1 MSERVIRLII
11 DGKEVFA
18 KPTDTI
24 LKAAIEN
31 GIHIPTLC
39 YLEGLTSHGGCRL
52 CVVEVKGNPKLMT
65 SCTTPVINN
74 MEVITN
80 SQKLIKYR
88 KQIIELLLAERV
100 HICSV
105 CIANGSCELQ
115 ELASKFGVDH
125 TSVSRN
131 WERFELDI
139 SHERFIL
146 DHNRCILCTR
156 CIRVCDEIEGVH
168 TLDIKKRGK
177 DSMIIVDLDEPWS
190 ASYSC
195 TSCGKCSAV
204 CPVGAIYIK
213 GKPLS
218 ETKRKE
224 LPEFIV
230 GRRRR

>member
-1 MSERVIRLII
+1 M
-11 DGKEVFA
+11 
-18 KPTDTI
+18 
-24 LKAAIEN
+24 
-31 GIHIPTLC
+31 
-39 YLEGLTSHGGCRL
+39 
-52 CVVEVKGNPKLMT
+52 
-65 SCTTPVINN
+65 
-74 MEVITN
+74 
-80 SQKLIKYR
+80 
-88 KQIIELLLAERV
+88 
-100 HICSV
+100 
-105 CIANGSCELQ
+105 
-115 ELASKFGVDH
+115 
-125 TSVSRN
+125 
-131 WERFELDI
+131 

-156 CIRVCDEIEGVH
+156 CVRVCDEIEGVH
-168 TLDIKKRGK
+168 TLDIKRRGK
-177 DSMIIVDLDEPWS
+177 DSTIVVDLDEPWS

>member
-1 MSERVIRLII
+1 MSERIVKLII

-24 LKAAIEN
+24 LKAATDN
-31 GIHIPTLC
+31 GIYIPTLC
-39 YLEGLTSHGGCRL
+39 YLEGLTPHGGCRL

-65 SCTTPVINN
+65 SCTTPVSNN
-74 MEVITN
+74 MEITTN
-80 SQKLIKYR
+80 SPKLVKYR
-88 KQIIELLLAERV
+88 KQIIELLLSERI
-100 HICSV
+100 HTCSV
-105 CIANGSCELQ
+105 CVANGNCELQ

-131 WERFELDI
+131 WERFELDM
-139 SHERFIL
+139 SHERFVL

-177 DSMIIVDLDEPWS
+177 DSMIIVDLDEPWA

-195 TSCGKCSAV
+195 TECGKCSAV

-213 GKPLS
+213 GKHLS
-218 ETKRKE
+218 ETKKKE

-230 GRRRR
+230 RRRSR

>member
-1 MSERVIRLII
+1 MSGQTVKLMI

-18 KPTDTI
+18 KAGDTI
-24 LKAAIEN
+24 LKVATEN

-39 YLEGLTSHGGCRL
+39 YLDGLSPYGGCRL
-52 CVVEVKGNPKLMT
+52 CIVEVKGAPKPMT
-65 SCTTPVINN
+65 ACTTPVSDN

-80 SQKLIKYR
+80 SPQIIRYR
-88 KQIIELLLAERV
+88 KQILELILAERV
-100 HICSV
+100 HVCSV
-105 CIANGSCELQ
+105 CVANGSCELQ

-125 TSVSRN
+125 TSVTRN
-131 WERFELDI
+131 WKQFELDM
-139 SHERFIL
+139 SHERFVL
-146 DHNRCILCTR
+146 DHSRCILCTR

-168 TLDIKKRGK
+168 VLDIKKRGE
-177 DSMIIVDLDEPWS
+177 DSMIIIDLDEPWS